1 MGVIRKVGKWQFS
14 KYNCRHTIIDP
25 LKTNKLGKP
34 VYVFLLL
41 SLLSIFSCQPKK
53 ERTPP
58 AGLTIKL
65 DSLFNTAPDFSGVV
79 LVAADGKPVYY
90 KAFGFKNF
98 ETKEVLDTASVF
110 ELASVSKQ
118 FTAMV
123 IMMLK
128 EKGLLNYDDGIEKYI
143 PGLPY
148 AGITI
153 RHLLNHTSGLPDYQA
168 VMDQYWDK
176 SKVAGNDDNI
186 AFLKKYK
193 PVARFEPGEKYEYS
207 NTGYMLLASI
217 AEEASRKDFI
227 TLCRERIFV
236 PLGMA
241 GTDIRTLDEKTK
253 LQGMAWGHLYV
264 TEKQRYIRADSFP
277 ENNYT
282 IWLGNR
288 KGPGRISAPASDLLK
303 WDKALYTGKVV
314 KPETLH
320 EAFTPAG
327 LNDGSFSNYG
337 FGWELKEEGNTVFHT
352 GDNPGYKTKIVRFID
367 SRKTII
373 FLCNNGHPKYD
384 ELAAGIESEI
394 K

>member
-1 MGVIRKVGKWQFS
+1 M
-14 KYNCRHTIIDP
+14 
-25 LKTNKLGKP
+25 
-34 VYVFLLL
+34 
-41 SLLSIFSCQPKK
+41 
-53 ERTPP
+53 
-58 AGLTIKL
+58 
-65 DSLFNTAPDFSGVV
+65 PDFSGVV
-79 LVAADGKPVYY
+79 LVAADGKPIYH

-98 ETKEVLDTASVF
+98 ETKEGMDTASIF

-123 IMMLK
+123 IMTLK
-128 EKGLLNYDDGIEKYI
+128 EEGLLNYDDGIEKYI

-176 SKVAGNDDNI
+176 SKVAGNSDNI

-193 PVARFEPGEKYEYS
+193 PAVHFEPGEKYEYS

-217 AEEASRKDFI
+217 AEEASGKDFI
-227 TLCRERIFV
+227 SLCRERIFV
-236 PLGMA
+236 PLNMA

-253 LQGMAWGHLYV
+253 LPAMAWGHLYV
-264 TEKQRYIRADSFP
+264 SEKQRYIRADSFP
-277 ENNYT
+277 QNNYT

-314 KPETLH
+314 KPETLR
-320 EAFTPAG
+320 EAFTSAA
-327 LNDGSFSNYG
+327 LNDGSFSDYG
-337 FGWELKEEGNTVFHT
+337 FGWEIKEQGNIVFHT

-367 SRKTII
+367 TRKTII
-373 FLCNNGHPKYD
+373 LLCNNGHSKYD
-384 ELAAGIESEI
+384 ELATAIESEI